1 ERSANKTAVGAD
13 LVPLDTD
20 TPIAWRVVGTVG
32 RTEADFLAD
41 LAGKPRRSLR
51 TVAQDEMR
59 RRTRPNPA
67 PAGLREHFQHND
79 VGRVIG
85 YIEGNHPLCQSR
97 PGPGPRREEPADK
110 GCRGELAQSACLL
123 PR

>member
-1 ERSANKTAVGAD
+1 M
-13 LVPLDTD
+13 
-20 TPIAWRVVGTVG
+20 AWHVVGTVG

-79 VGRVIG
+79 VGRVIS
-85 YIEGNHPLCQSR
+85 YSEGNHPLGQR
-97 PGPGPRREEPADK
+97 RPDPGPSREKQADQD
-110 GCRGELAQSACLL
+110 CRCELAQSTSLCPGDFHPTRGILSYKVAAL
-123 PR
+123 RR